1 MNVSTTIPVSQFLA
15 SFEVYDV
22 APSGTVTEMT
32 NTGKLRPLVL
42 PTASSG
48 LPQIVNDRQSLPET
62 VAAVLAFPI
71 YRAGQIVSV
80 VALAAAAEPE
90 ALGVFEI
97 WEPHGEFAEVK
108 LTQGY
113 YSQLDRFQNVSSF
126 IRFERGS
133 GLPGL
138 VWQRRRAVVHND
150 LPNHPGFLRA
160 AGASAEAL
168 TTAVGIPIFDDD
180 FVASV
185 VLISSSKSPLA
196 RGIEIWSPDA
206 DGFFLLEGSYPSLD
220 HCFHLPPGARLDRDS
235 GLPGLAR
242 QHGGACVSH
251 QPDQYAAGR
260 SLSREQAQKHSGLA
274 LPYYDDAVLTSVVV
288 LLF

>member
-1 MNVSTTIPVSQFLA
+1 MNVSTTIPVSPFLA

-22 APSGTVTEMT
+22 VSSGAVIELTE
-32 NTGKLRPLVL
+32 TGELRLVAL

-48 LPQIVNDRQSLPET
+48 LPRIVDDRESLPKN
-62 VAAVLAFPI
+62 VAAVLTFPI

-80 VALAAAAEPE
+80 VALAAAADPA

-97 WEPHGEFAEVK
+97 WEPYGEFAEVK

-113 YSQLDRFQNVSSF
+113 YSQLDRFQSVSSF
-126 IRFERGS
+126 IRFEKGS
-133 GLPGL
+133 GLPGS
-138 VWQRRRAVVHND
+138 VWQRRCAVVHND

-168 TTAVGIPIFDDD
+168 TTAIGIPIFDDD

-185 VLISSSKSPLA
+185 LLISSSKSPLA
-196 RGIEIWSPDA
+196 RGLEIWLPDV
-206 DGFFLLEGSYPSLD
+206 DSFSLLEGSYPSLD
-220 HCFHLPPGARLDRDS
+220 PCFHLPPGARLAGNH
-235 GLPGLAR
+235 GLPGLAQ

-260 SLSREQAQKHSGLA
+260 AIPHEQAQQHSGLA
-274 LPYYDDAVLTSVVV
+274 LPYYDDAELTSVVV